1 MATPDLRGF
10 QLDDVLPQ
18 VEKRLGVRLDPASAV
33 YGESGATV
41 GFATATGTWVRL
53 RRRAQHR
60 IHSAAWVGLEAS
72 ATVRGVRKPAWHQS
86 ATWTDLGRDLVWR
99 ADEMELI
106 SAPVVDDPA
115 DAAALPV
122 SWWARL
128 RESLAALAAHE
139 TERVGMSQRHVTRR
153 VREVFGSAVDVTVDD
168 WTTAHTDLHW
178 GNVTTEAQLLDWE
191 DWGLAPAGLDAAT
204 LWQAALPFPAVAAR
218 VEDGFAAELTTR
230 SGRIARLLQCANAIR
245 AAGRLGHPTPLS
257 RPATNAARELIA
269 SLRIE

>member
-1 MATPDLRGF
+1 MHAEG
-10 QLDDVLPQ
+10 
-18 VEKRLGVRLDPASAV
+18 RLGVRLDPASAV

-41 GFATATGTWVRL
+41 GFATASGTWVRL
-53 RRRAQHR
+53 RRRARDR

-86 ATWTDLGRDLVWR
+86 ATWTDRDRDLVWR

-106 SAPVVDDPA
+106 VAPVVDNPA
-115 DAAALPV
+115 HAGALPA
-122 SWWARL
+122 SWWVRM

-218 VEDGFAAELTTR
+218 VEDEFAAELTTR

-245 AAGRLGHPTPLS
+245 AAGRLGHLTPLS
-257 RPATNAARELIA
+257 RPATDAARELIA
-269 SLRIE
+269 SLRFE